1 MCLFLGQDNAVL
13 ISTTLDYS
21 LELGC
26 MTRLIFFLL
35 SQDGFAI
42 QGSLCLDTNFRLIC
56 CSSVKNMVDILT
68 GIILNL

>member
-1 MCLFLGQDNAVL
+1 
-13 ISTTLDYS
+13 
-21 LELGC
+21 